1 MSKKPEQPV
10 MWFEPIEY
18 ELADLIRGHRELVA
32 LQLKE
37 RLMPLI
43 AWIACLQ
50 GAADADMRWIPV
62 GETDMVVDWA
72 REWIAAH
79 RDDEGA
85 DAEHWSTLHKYIS
98 EPFRH
103 SKRFRFNSQYAIA
116 QVNNA
121 YWKRKALKPSY
132 RIVDAIHDVRRGT
145 HTGLL
150 KQDPEGAFIF
160 NQQHVAQEMEIEHWS
175 FEDIDA
181 GPVEP
186 RFHISLAFCEWCIEA
201 AKTYS
206 LDRRPG

>member
-1 MSKKPEQPV
+1 MSKKTEQPM

-18 ELADLIRGHRELVA
+18 ELAELIRGHRELVA
-32 LQLKE
+32 RQLKD
-37 RLMPLI
+37 RVMPEI
-43 AWIACLQ
+43 AWIACLK
-50 GAADADMRWIPV
+50 GAADAKMKWIPT

-79 RDDEGA
+79 RDDEGP
-85 DAEHWSTLHKYIS
+85 DAEHWSTLAKYIS

-103 SKRFRFNSQYAIA
+103 SQRFRFNSQYAIA

-132 RIVDAIHDVRRGT
+132 RIIDAIHDVRRGEN
-145 HTGLL
+145 TGVLPS
-150 KQDPEGAFIF
+150 DSEAAYIYT
-160 NQQHVAQEMEIEHWS
+160 QHHIDEEMPIEHWS
-175 FEDIDA
+175 FEDVDTGLI
-181 GPVEP
+181 EP
-186 RFHISLAFCEWCIEA
+186 RFHISIEFCEWCIEA